1 MIPYNRDPQQT
12 IPASAVK
19 IIGLGGAGA
28 NMLERIALDGMEGA
42 ELLALNTDI
51 RTLASGL
58 TREKIQLGVNLTKGL
73 GSGGDPE
80 LGHQAVLESEAAIR
94 ASLKGRRIVFL
105 CAGLGGGTGS
115 GAAPIVT
122 RIAREEGAFVVVFAT
137 MPFAFEGK
145 RRREQAQTSLNE
157 LAVLS
162 NALVTFDNNRMGELV
177 LAKQG
182 IHEAFASADHM
193 ICESIKAVIRLVV
206 RPGLINVG
214 LDDLMSALRT
224 NRSRCLFGSGLAAGK
239 DRAAKALKNALNS
252 PLLDQG
258 ALLKD
263 AQTVLVHLSGGEDLT
278 LFEIEL
284 LMQRLQK
291 FVPEKAHVLF
301 GAAIDPAMGDSLSIT
316 LISALPEDSLA
327 MAPRETLS
335 QRTQENPVLEPS
347 DGFTAAPAALLEKAP
362 IPESLA
368 ESPEEIEAA
377 PESVAAAP
385 VSTVSKLRRAATTAA
400 AAAVAAPSL
409 FADDDDERP
418 FAEPEAP
425 TSVAAISPPEP
436 EIEEEPEEEEA
447 PAASVIATVAEPDAF
462 SYSDTPPAPPV
473 HVDYFAPVEDDED
486 EEEAEEESGHYLA
499 THTIREPEPAELAE
513 TYHEEEEDEAIEEE
527 HEDDEEIV
535 YLAADE
541 PDPEPIEAEEAI
553 PQVPTFTPGPKRRPP
568 VAAPWGRK
576 DGDSSAA
583 DELPK
588 STSLWDLEPEADSEP
603 EEEVEEELAPAPVK
617 AKKEAF
623 EPPPFTAV
631 PPAAEPTSDIDPPK
645 LKLGVKATGP
655 QSELSL
661 DSTPRGRFEGET
673 PNVVD
678 GEDLDLPPFLRKK
691 K

>member
-1 MIPYNRDPQQT
+1 MIPT
-12 IPASAVK
+12 SAVK

-42 ELLALNTDI
+42 ELLALNTDV
-51 RTLASGL
+51 RTLASSL
-58 TREKIQLGVNLTKGL
+58 ALEKIQLGVNLTKGL
-73 GSGGDPE
+73 GAGGDPE
-80 LGHQAVLESEAAIR
+80 LGHQAVLESEDQIRLAIQ
-94 ASLKGRRIVFL
+94 GRRIVFL
-105 CAGLGGGTGS
+105 CTGLGGGTGS

-122 RIAREEGAFVVVFAT
+122 RIAREEGAFVVVFAS
-137 MPFAFEGK
+137 MPFAFEGR
-145 RRREQAQTSLNE
+145 RRREQAETALNE

-182 IHEAFASADHM
+182 IHEAFAAADHM

-239 DRAAKALKNALNS
+239 DRAAKALKNALSS

-327 MAPRETLS
+327 AAPRDSFS
-335 QRTQENPVLEPS
+335 QASQEPS
-347 DGFTAAPAALLEKAP
+347 LLDPSQGFTAPPTSKIAALV
-362 IPESLA
+362 A
-368 ESPEEIEAA
+368 EMAAEPEEDMGFTDATA
-377 PESVAAAP
+377 SSPSDAVLFSPA
-385 VSTVSKLRRAATTAA
+385 SKFRRATTHSSAEEEE
-400 AAAVAAPSL
+400 P
-409 FADDDDERP
+409 P
-418 FAEPEAP
+418 FAEEFAG
-425 TSVAAISPPEP
+425 SHEISPPTAVVELHVESP
-436 EIEEEPEEEEA
+436 PDDNLGEI
-447 PAASVIATVAEPDAF
+447 TDAEPH
-462 SYSDTPPAPPV
+462 SDS
-473 HVDYFAPVEDDED
+473 FA
-486 EEEAEEESGHYLA
+486 
-499 THTIREPEPAELAE
+499 
-513 TYHEEEEDEAIEEE
+513 
-527 HEDDEEIV
+527 
-535 YLAADE
+535 
-541 PDPEPIEAEEAI
+541 
-553 PQVPTFTPGPKRRPP
+553 PGPKGRPP
-568 VAAPWGRK
+568 LSAPWGRATAVVFPEDIPPEDK
-576 DGDSSAA
+576 
-583 DELPK
+583 
-588 STSLWDLEPEADSEP
+588 EPETDIELKSE
-603 EEEVEEELAPAPVK
+603 
-617 AKKEAF
+617 
-623 EPPPFTAV
+623 
-631 PPAAEPTSDIDPPK
+631 DMPK
-645 LKLGVKATGP
+645 LKLGIKATGP

-661 DSTPRGRFEGET
+661 DSAPRGRFEGES
-673 PNVVD
+673 PNVLD

>member
-1 MIPYNRDPQQT
+1 MIPYTRDPQQM
-12 IPASAVK
+12 IPTSAVK

-42 ELLALNTDI
+42 ELLALNTDT
-51 RTLASGL
+51 RTLASCLAG
-58 TREKIQLGVNLTKGL
+58 EKIQLGVNLTKGL

-80 LGHQAVLESEAAIR
+80 LGHQAVLESEDQIR
-94 ASLKGRRIVFL
+94 ASISGRRIVFL
-105 CAGLGGGTGS
+105 CTGLGGGTGS

-137 MPFAFEGK
+137 MPFAFEGR
-145 RRREQAQTSLNE
+145 RRREQAETALNE

-182 IHEAFASADHM
+182 IHEAFAAADHM

-224 NRSRCLFGSGLAAGK
+224 NRSRCLFGSGLADGK

-291 FVPEKAHVLF
+291 YVPEKAHVLF

-327 MAPRETLS
+327 TTPRDSLS
-335 QRTQENPVLEPS
+335 PPTQENPILDPS
-347 DGFTAAPAALLEKAP
+347 QGFTPMP
-362 IPESLA
+362 SLT
-368 ESPEEIEAA
+368 
-377 PESVAAAP
+377 VAARIAEMVAKP
-385 VSTVSKLRRAATTAA
+385 GQAQEFSTEPFTVEPEPIADPEPEPFSQFHQVATTLAATAS
-400 AAAVAAPSL
+400 PSS
-409 FADDDDERP
+409 FDDEPP
-418 FAEPEAP
+418 FAEPVPQTTIETGAFSLDEV
-425 TSVAAISPPEP
+425 TEP
-436 EIEEEPEEEEA
+436 EVP
-447 PAASVIATVAEPDAF
+447 
-462 SYSDTPPAPPV
+462 TPP
-473 HVDYFAPVEDDED
+473 DE
-486 EEEAEEESGHYLA
+486 L
-499 THTIREPEPAELAE
+499 
-513 TYHEEEEDEAIEEE
+513 
-527 HEDDEEIV
+527 
-535 YLAADE
+535 
-541 PDPEPIEAEEAI
+541 DPEAVEANPSPSPYA
-553 PQVPTFTPGPKRRPP
+553 PGPKRRPSLT
-568 VAAPWGRK
+568 APWG
-576 DGDSSAA
+576 
-583 DELPK
+583 K
-588 STSLWDLEPEADSEP
+588 SPTSPFPDDISEP
-603 EEEVEEELAPAPVK
+603 ESPQEPQPTQEPITPPELT
-617 AKKEAF
+617 ET
-623 EPPPFTAV
+623 E
-631 PPAAEPTSDIDPPK
+631 PPK
-645 LKLGVKATGP
+645 LTLGIKPSGP

-661 DSTPRGRFEGET
+661 DSKPRGRFEGET
-673 PNVVD
+673 PNVFE